1 MIFCKLNTIFISA
14 IFINFLQSAAYSQ
27 ICLKDSLAMQAILDT
42 NGYPDVDVHS
52 QINVSNGRIY
62 SINFGRL
69 PASEILPH
77 IGCLPS
83 QIGDLDSLKYL
94 EVFWQPLSYVSDS
107 IGKLKSL
114 KRIDFHANL
123 LRNFPEGIKHLPS
136 LQYLDISS
144 NPIYSIDDN
153 TFYELINLLSL
164 DLSLN
169 QFSILPVSIGN
180 CKKLNAIYLNSCNL
194 YSLPDELASLNI
206 YNIDIGYNHICHPSP
221 AIEQW
226 LDSILIPEWEITQ
239 DCTDAAH
246 YSPAISWLS
255 KDFGPRGAISFQPA
269 TRFSIS
275 NPNSGLKRYD
285 AAGRVV
291 KSAVVRRR

>member
-1 MIFCKLNTIFISA
+1 MTFQKCIFSCIILLSIADLSFP
-14 IFINFLQSAAYSQ
+14 Q

-42 NGYPDVDVHS
+42 NGYPNVDVHS
-52 QINVSNGRIY
+52 QISVFNGRIY

-69 PASEILPH
+69 PASEILPY
-77 IGCLPS
+77 IDCLPS

-123 LRNFPEGIKHLPS
+123 LRNIPQGIKHLPS

-144 NPIYSIDDN
+144 NLISSIDDN

-164 DLSLN
+164 NLSLN
-169 QFSILPVSIGN
+169 QFSILPASIGN
-180 CKKLNAIYLNSCNL
+180 CKKLNDIYLNSCNL

-221 AIEQW
+221 AIRQW
-226 LDSILIPEWEITQ
+226 LDSILVPEWDIIQ
-239 DCTDAAH
+239 DCTEAAH
-246 YSPAISWLS
+246 YSPTISRLS
-255 KDFGPRGAISFQPA
+255 KDFGPRSAISIQPA
-269 TRFSIS
+269 THYSIS